1 MWDTSDVPCGSN
13 SSLAAAI
20 YGCATDNYQTTRFIQ
35 VQQALDEAL
44 INVRL
49 FYC

>member
-1 MWDTSDVPCGSN
+1 MPCGSGN
-13 SSLAAAI
+13 SLAAAI
-20 YGCATDNYQTTRFIQ
+20 YGCPTDNYQTTRFIQ

-49 FYC
+49 LSF